1 MEVFFH
7 KQNFTI
13 DDMFLFTWD
22 NEARISGINAYDSQG
37 NILFE
42 DDSWR

>member
-1 MEVFFH
+1 
-7 KQNFTI
+7 
-13 DDMFLFTWD
+13 MFLFTWD